1 MGHVANFLTTM
12 LNDRDLKYSTLN
24 LHRSAISAYH
34 PPIEGFQVGQHPLI
48 MRLLK
53 GAFNKKPPQ
62 PRYTQ
67 TWDVNQVLEEIKR
80 LGPNESLTLKALS
93 LKLAMLLALT
103 TVSRSSELHKLD
115 PILISDKGDHTV
127 QITFI
132 FIGQTHLVFGKRVCT
147 CVTKHSNAFRTFL
160 NWLKN
165 SKRVWHEPKL
175 HILRLPIFAHFDL

>member
-1 MGHVANFLTTM
+1 MERKVDPLQASVGHVANFLTTM
-12 LNDRDLKYSTLN
+12 LNDRGLKYSTLN

-34 PPIEGFQVGQHPLI
+34 TPVEGFQVGQHPLI

-53 GAFNKKPPQ
+53 GTFTKKPPQ

-67 TWDVNQVLEEIKR
+67 IWDVNRVLEEIKR

-115 PILISDKGDHTV
+115 PILISDKGDHSRPYKNDKTGQATYCV
-127 QITFI
+127 KNTQIP
-132 FIGQTHLVFGKRVCT
+132 R
-147 CVTKHSNAFRTFL
+147 
-160 NWLKN
+160 
-165 SKRVWHEPKL
+165 E
-175 HILRLPIFAHFDL
+175 